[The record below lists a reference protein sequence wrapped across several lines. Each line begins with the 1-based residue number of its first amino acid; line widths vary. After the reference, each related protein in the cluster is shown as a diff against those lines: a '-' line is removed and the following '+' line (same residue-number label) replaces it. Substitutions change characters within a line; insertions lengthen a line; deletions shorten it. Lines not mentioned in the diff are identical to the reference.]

1 MEQPF
6 QRPTTFQDKLLGA
19 CLSILSILSVF
30 LVACWTLWPAS
41 DANSAERLHT
51 TSSMLDDASAYKML
65 AQGGRP
71 HERANGSTL
80 LHEGDL
86 CPLARILQQRVVL
99 GVGVIGGSV
108 SAGHCLKEGERTYL
122 WLLSRVLSNQTS
134 ISRQSGD
141 QPRRRT
147 QRRVRQFNGARG
159 ATTLKLSAYC
169 MAEMVPAA
177 ANVVIIEYS
186 INGGVSAADAD
197 AVVSQAI
204 TAHGAAIVLSV
215 RRDPLTWELAMHR
228 GRLHVPV
235 VELRGPLRQDQAY
248 LAKDGHH
255 LSGAGHSLAAFGLYA
270 LFQRAW
276 KKRAL
281 CDVTAGSHDTSPSS
295 QLSAISPSKAHSKA
309 IAHPRTPRTAF
320 TCDCDCLTAFDA
332 DDRGCFRPSRPP
344 NALWHFTHVRGWPT
358 KRLWSTVG
366 NARQRNV
373 GSALE
378 FALPGASRHT
388 WRTVAVGM
396 LQSNGVRGD
405 PTTTALGQAAVL
417 LVHGDGRVEFA
428 RNCTGRRDQKPVW
441 TIQQLCEIAQPVP
454 RTATHVRIVL
464 NGQLGA
470 TNFAVTGIFSRQHT
484 GG

>member
-1 MEQPF
+1 MPI
-6 QRPTTFQDKLLGA
+6 PLKD
-19 CLSILSILSVF
+19 CIPS
-30 LVACWTLWPAS
+30 
-41 DANSAERLHT
+41 T
-51 TSSMLDDASAYKML
+51 TSSMLDDASAYTML

-270 LFQRAW
+270 LFQRA
-276 KKRAL
+276 
-281 CDVTAGSHDTSPSS
+281 
-295 QLSAISPSKAHSKA
+295 
-309 IAHPRTPRTAF
+309 
-320 TCDCDCLTAFDA
+320 
-332 DDRGCFRPSRPP
+332 
-344 NALWHFTHVRGWPT
+344 
-358 KRLWSTVG
+358 
-366 NARQRNV
+366 
-373 GSALE
+373 
-378 FALPGASRHT
+378 
-388 WRTVAVGM
+388 
-396 LQSNGVRGD
+396 
-405 PTTTALGQAAVL
+405 
-417 LVHGDGRVEFA
+417 
-428 RNCTGRRDQKPVW
+428 
-441 TIQQLCEIAQPVP
+441 
-454 RTATHVRIVL
+454 
-464 NGQLGA
+464 
-470 TNFAVTGIFSRQHT
+470 
-484 GG
+484 